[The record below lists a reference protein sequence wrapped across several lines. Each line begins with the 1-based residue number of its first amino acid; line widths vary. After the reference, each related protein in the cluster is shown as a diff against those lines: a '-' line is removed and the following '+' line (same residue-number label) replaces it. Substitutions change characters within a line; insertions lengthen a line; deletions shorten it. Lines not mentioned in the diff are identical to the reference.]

1 MKVKALRMVALILL
15 IVGGLNW
22 GLVALADMNLV
33 TTILGDGTML
43 ANAVYVLV
51 ALSAVYVAA
60 DEFVMKKGE

>member
-1 MKVKALRMVALILL
+1 MKALRMVALILL

-22 GLVALADMNLV
+22 GLVALLDTNLV
-33 TTILGDGTML
+33 TAVLGEASVLT
-43 ANAVYVLV
+43 NAVYVLV